1 LASAPLVGLRT
12 SAPLESTLSNPKGTL
27 PRHVAIIMDGN
38 GRWAKA
44 RGLPRHHGHFEGVRA
59 VRETVETAARSGVQY
74 LTLYAFSCAN
84 WARPAIEVRALM
96 RLMIQFA
103 DSEQAELRQLGI
115 RCGVIGCL
123 DDLPAATRT
132 AVQRL
137 VHATRDGDR
146 MALTLALSYG
156 GRQDVVRAARSL
168 VARAQ
173 AGQLRAED
181 VDEALLRREM
191 YTRSL
196 PDVDLLIRT
205 GGESRISDFLLL
217 ESAYA
222 ELAFFP
228 LRWPDFRAQHL
239 RQALDLYANRERR
252 FGRTGDQL
260 RAGSLPAAAV
270 AARV

>member
-1 LASAPLVGLRT
+1 LNNA
-12 SAPLESTLSNPKGTL
+12 KGTL

-44 RGLPRHHGHFEGVRA
+44 RGLPRHHGHLEGVRA
-59 VRETVETAARSGVQY
+59 VREAVETATRCGIEY

-84 WARPAIEVRALM
+84 WSRPALEVRALM

-146 MALTLALSYG
+146 MTLTLALSYG
-156 GRQDVVRAARSL
+156 RRQDIVQAARSL
-168 VARAQ
+168 AARAQ
-173 AGQLRAED
+173 AGELRAEE
-181 VDEALLRREM
+181 VDEAALRRAM
-191 YTRSL
+191 YTHSL

-205 GGESRISDFLLL
+205 GGESRLSDFLLL

-222 ELAFFP
+222 ELVFYP
-228 LRWPDFRAQHL
+228 LRWPDFRAQQL
-239 RQALDLYANRERR
+239 REALDLYANRERR
-252 FGRTGDQL
+252 FGLTGDQVQ
-260 RAGSLPAAAV
+260 AGAMPAAAV